1 MLRIGLLDHPLLPG
15 VEANP
20 DTAAAVSAAGTL
32 LEQMGHQVE
41 RSHPEAMGDPA
52 FTQAFLT
59 VLAADLATDLSDG
72 SRSSDAPSPAT
83 TWKQATPGSPGT
95 AGRSTP

>member
-1 MLRIGLLDHPLLPG
+1 MLDHPLLPG
-15 VEANP
+15 VAANP
-20 DTAAAVSAAGTL
+20 DTAAAVSAAGAL

-59 VLAADLATDLSDG
+59 VLAADLATDLAEWEQVIGRPITGDDLEAG
-72 SRSSDAPSPAT
+72 NAGFA
-83 TWKQATPGSPGT
+83 GT